1 MADNVIELL
10 IVDDIP
16 ETRENLKKLLYF
28 ENDIEVIGA
37 AKSGEEAIELVQELY
52 PDVVLMDI
60 NMPGIDGIST
70 VEHILREAPGAQ
82 VIMMSV
88 QGETDYLRRSML
100 AGAREF
106 LIKPFTAEEL
116 TASIRR
122 VHDLGGQQGSK
133 QASKTQAKPMPQQP
147 ARNSSPSRDT
157 PSSAMVPAQQNGH
170 NSHII
175 CGFGAKGGVGTSTV
189 LVNMAIALHEQ
200 RPNAR
205 VAIVDL
211 DLQFGSVGVILNL
224 ESDRTILDIA
234 SHIDEADTQFV
245 EEVLITHTSG
255 LRVLLAPPSPVD
267 AERIT
272 PDAVKQILHLL
283 REQFDYI
290 LIDTRTILNDV
301 TLAALDEVDAIL
313 LMTTAEIPAV
323 KNAKTFFDVAEQLDY
338 SPSKITLVLN
348 KYDQRVGIS
357 ADAIKN
363 SISYP
368 ITSTVPM
375 DRQVTGNAVNQGV
388 PFVLNQA
395 RTDVAREII
404 QLTTTMLNAS
414 EPRQMQRDGQQ
425 PAKPEQDSKP
435 KKKRS
440 LFSRLFGR

>member
-1 MADNVIELL
+1 MSDNVIELL
-10 IVDDIP
+10 VVDDIP

-28 ENDIEVIGA
+28 ENDIEVIGTA
-37 AKSGEEAIELVQELY
+37 QSGEEAIEMVQELY

-70 VEHILREAPGAQ
+70 VEHLLRESPGTQ

-122 VHDLGGQQGSK
+122 VHDLGEQQGGK
-133 QASKTQAKPMPQQP
+133 KPKAAQAEPAQQQP
-147 ARNSSPSRDT
+147 VQRTPHDRSPTD
-157 PSSAMVPAQQNGH
+157 MVPAQQQPNGRQ
-170 NSHII
+170 SHII

-189 LVNMAIALHEQ
+189 MANMAMALHEQ

-205 VAIVDL
+205 AALLDL

-224 ESDRTILDIA
+224 ESDRTILDIS
-234 SHIDEADTQFV
+234 SHIDEADAQFV
-245 EEVLITHTSG
+245 EEVMITHTSG
-255 LRVLLAPPSPVD
+255 LYVLLAPPSPVD

-272 PDAVKQILHLL
+272 PDTVKKILHLL

-290 LIDTRTILNDV
+290 FIDTRTILNDV
-301 TLAALDEVDAIL
+301 TLAALDEADAIL

-368 ITSTVPM
+368 ITSTIPM
-375 DRQVTGNAVNQGV
+375 DMQVTGNAVNQGV
-388 PFVLNQA
+388 PFVLNQS
-395 RTDVAREII
+395 RTDVAREVI
-404 QLTTTMLNAS
+404 QLTS
-414 EPRQMQRDGQQ
+414 EMIKLVEPDHVHGNSRQ
-425 PAKPEQDSKP
+425 PEKSAEEEP

>member
-28 ENDIEVIGA
+28 ENDIEVIGV
-37 AKSGEEAIELVQELY
+37 AKSGEEAIEMVQELY

-70 VEHILREAPGAQ
+70 VEHLLRESPGTQ

-122 VHDLGGQQGSK
+122 VHDLGEQQGDRQDEPAQRKSE
-133 QASKTQAKPMPQQP
+133 QQQP
-147 ARNSSPSRDT
+147 ARRVSRDGAAGT
-157 PSSAMVPAQQNGH
+157 MVPAQQPNGRQ
-170 NSHII
+170 SHIV

-189 LVNMAIALHEQ
+189 MVNMAIALHEQ

-205 VAIVDL
+205 AAMIDL

-234 SHIDEADTQFV
+234 NHIDEADAQFV
-245 EEVLITHTSG
+245 EEVMITHTSG

-272 PDAVKQILHLL
+272 PDTVKQMLQLM
-283 REQFDYI
+283 REQFDFI
-290 LIDTRTILNDV
+290 FVDTRTILNDV
-301 TLAALDEVDAIL
+301 TLAALDEADAVL

-368 ITSTVPM
+368 ITSTIPM
-375 DRQVTGNAVNQGV
+375 DMQVTGNAVNQGV
-388 PFVLNQA
+388 PFVLNQSH
-395 RTDVAREII
+395 TDVGREVI
-404 QLTTTMLNAS
+404 QLTSTMIKIAD
-414 EPRQMQRDGQQ
+414 PQ
-425 PAKPEQDSKP
+425 PAHGNSRQPEESAKQEP

-440 LFSRLFGR
+440 LFSRLLGR

>member
-1 MADNVIELL
+1 MSDNVIELL

-28 ENDIEVIGA
+28 ENDVEVIGA
-37 AKSGEEAIELVQELY
+37 AKSGEEAIEMVQELY

-70 VEHILREAPGAQ
+70 VEHLLRESPGTQ

-122 VHDLGGQQGSK
+122 VHDLGEQQGRRKSEPARPK
-133 QASKTQAKPMPQQP
+133 RTQQQP
-147 ARNSSPSRDT
+147 ARNARRDT
-157 PSSAMVPAQQNGH
+157 ASTDMVPAQQVNGRQ
-170 NSHII
+170 SHII
-175 CGFGAKGGVGTSTV
+175 CGFGAKGGVGMSTV
-189 LVNMAIALHEQ
+189 MVNMAIALHEQ

-205 VAIVDL
+205 AAIVDL

-224 ESDRTILDIA
+224 ESERTILDIA
-234 SHIDEADTQFV
+234 SRIDEADAQFV
-245 EEVLITHTSG
+245 EEVMITHTSG

-272 PDAVKQILHLL
+272 PENVKQILHLL

-290 LIDTRTILNDV
+290 YVDTRTILNDV
-301 TLAALDEVDAIL
+301 ILAALDEADAIL

-357 ADAIKN
+357 ADAIRN

-368 ITSTVPM
+368 ITSKIPM
-375 DRQVTGNAVNQGV
+375 DSQVTGNAVNQGV
-388 PFVLNQA
+388 PFVLNQS
-395 RTDVAREII
+395 RTDVGREVI
-404 QLTTTMLNAS
+404 QLTSKMIKVA
-414 EPRQMQRDGQQ
+414 EPQHAHGNSRQS
-425 PAKPEQDSKP
+425 AKTADEKP